1 MDMTSLVFPRGN
13 DVVVTAQYGPEI
25 TTGTGMN
32 AELYTKDNRST
43 PDSDPSVQLYTADV
57 HADPDNAA
65 QFISTLEVPSS
76 DTGIPGAYWWR
87 VDIIDAFSARRT
99 VNSGPLLVEAV

>member
-1 MDMTSLVFPRGN
+1 MKSLFVSAFLLLGA
-13 DVVVTAQYGPEI
+13 TCASQAQVSP
-25 TTGTGMN
+25 
-32 AELYTKDNRST
+32 TKPLS
-43 PDSDPSVQLYTADV
+43 
-57 HADPDNAA
+57 DPDNAA
-65 QFISTLEVPSS
+65 QFISTFEVPSS